1 MNTRFFNLVIFL
13 VVCISSSFA
22 HSETFYFHNNQLG
35 APEVVT
41 DSDQNIVWK
50 ATYDPYGKAEIIES
64 QIEQNIRLPG
74 HYYDA
79 ETGNH
84 YNLFRDYS
92 PSTGRYI
99 QSDPIG
105 LSGGLATY
113 LYARGN
119 PIVFSDPSGLSAL
132 TIQYQD
138 GAEVKINNPST
149 SSLIEQLTKS
159 ANGSISKFAISG
171 HGDNW
176 TQCIAPDTG
185 EGCPVYL
192 DSDLDIRENHEKTE
206 NIRDLLISKIGA
218 GGSIDFAGCNN
229 ASGEDNIVKQISMLL
244 PGIPVQGGVG
254 YQLGYENHWLFGNS
268 SGSFGFKATYING
281 KKQ

>member
-1 MNTRFFNLVIFL
+1 MYFRLLKKVTFF
-13 VVCISSSFA
+13 VVCVSSGFV
-22 HSETFYFHNNQLG
+22 HSDTFFIHNTQIG
-35 APEVVT
+35 APELVT
-41 DSDQNIVWK
+41 DSDQNVVWK
-50 ATYDPYGKAEIIES
+50 AAYDPYGKAEILES

-74 HYYDA
+74 QYFDA

-84 YNLFRDYS
+84 YNFFRDYS
-92 PSTGRYI
+92 SSTGRYM

-105 LSGGLATY
+105 LAGGLATY
-113 LYARGN
+113 QYAKGN
-119 PIVFSDPSGLSAL
+119 PVVFLDPFGLSAL
-132 TIQYQD
+132 TIRYQD
-138 GAEVKINNPST
+138 GAEVKIDNPNG

-192 DSDLDIRENHEKTE
+192 DSDLDIRENHEKIE
-206 NIRDLLISKIGA
+206 NIRDLLISKIAA

-229 ASGEDNIVKQISMLL
+229 ASGEDNIVKQISSLL

-254 YQLGYENHWLFGNS
+254 YQLGYENHWIFGNS
-268 SGSFGFKATYING
+268 SGSLGFKATYING